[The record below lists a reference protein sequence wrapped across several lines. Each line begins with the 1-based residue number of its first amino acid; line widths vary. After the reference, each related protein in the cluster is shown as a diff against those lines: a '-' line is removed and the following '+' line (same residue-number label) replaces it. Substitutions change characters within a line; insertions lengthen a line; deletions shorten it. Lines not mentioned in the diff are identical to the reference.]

1 MYIRIRLWEGITLCP
16 TIFSNEIIQ
25 WHSKNHYSATNRKIW
40 HYSKNPRIPVFL
52 FTFYYLHAKF
62 EKKNFWMVQMLCSFV
77 LESPHCHLEA
87 LLWFK
92 LICKNSFKS
101 LRTCVCLSGM
111 RKNQPT
117 AFIFLCTTFVRSAN
131 KELPI

>member
-62 EKKNFWMVQMLCSFV
+62 EKKFFLDGADFENFVSVCPGITLWKSATVYPAACGKV
-77 LESPHCHLEA
+77 L
-87 LLWFK
+87 
-92 LICKNSFKS
+92 
-101 LRTCVCLSGM
+101 
-111 RKNQPT
+111 
-117 AFIFLCTTFVRSAN
+117 
-131 KELPI
+131 